1 MGNRRW
7 RAVLTWTGV
16 LALSATF
23 LTGVQPTASAAP
35 APAPTGAPTP
45 GLPQLPTGSPPAVAE
60 GGSGA
65 PEVVIEGEDRQ
76 RVAHVRSS
84 PHGMI
89 GSILV
94 RFNGQ
99 YDRCSGAFVGP
110 NTILTA
116 AHCLYDPDRGGKAD
130 YIKFLA
136 AESPADAGYIECVVR
151 NKENMRVPQA
161 FINDPTD
168 ENNDFGVIKPPQCHL
183 PATPNSAVN
192 IIDYTGW
199 FGWSGA
205 DRYGQIAELAGYPKE
220 VNDVAQDGQMWFDE
234 ARITKTQPHL
244 IQYRMDAS
252 VGQSG
257 APVFDF
263 LNSPVPGW
271 YVLGVHAGGGR
282 VVTLTGFPK
291 RNWGPRLA
299 GQHSQ
304 MLTTWFTRQPRPEPS
319 TT

>member
-1 MGNRRW
+1 MGL
-7 RAVLTWTGV
+7 AVASVVVALTAGPHTTPAG
-16 LALSATF
+16 AAASPR
-23 LTGVQPTASAAP
+23 PTASRAEVSATTRP
-35 APAPTGAPTP
+35 AP
-45 GLPQLPTGSPPAVAE
+45 GLPQAPIAAPPSSPEAAT
-60 GGSGA
+60 GA
-65 PEVVIEGEDRQ
+65 PEVVIDGDDRE

-99 YDRCSGAFVGP
+99 YDRCTGAFVGP

-151 NKENMRVPQA
+151 NQENMRVPQA
-161 FINDPTD
+161 FIADPSD

-192 IIDYTGW
+192 IIDYVGW
-199 FGWSGA
+199 FGWTGA
-205 DRYGQIAELAGYPKE
+205 DRAGQLAELAGYPKE
-220 VNDVAQDGQMWFDE
+220 VDDVAQNGQMWFHE
-234 ARITKTQPHL
+234 ARIVKTQPQL

-252 VGQSG
+252 SGQSG
-257 APVFDF
+257 APVFDR
-263 LNSPVPGW
+263 LSTPVPGW
-271 YVLGVHAGGGR
+271 YVIGVHVGGGR
-282 VVTLTGFPK
+282 VLTLNGIQK

-304 MLTTWFTRQPRPEPS
+304 MLTTWFTRRPAPEPS